1 MAAMAPGAR
10 RRAASGA
17 LLLALGLGLI
27 SAGLV
32 LAEERQSPLLQLTV
46 DRAQD
51 VRPVW
56 SPDGQH
62 IAFQSDRAGGQYQVW
77 TMNSDG
83 SNPLQLSHEES
94 DDRHPVWSPDGS
106 QLAFDAGTANLREIW
121 LMNADGSNRRQI
133 TRLDAFAS
141 FPSWSAD
148 GRELAF
154 YTYKLG
160 VTDLWMVDAAGSGP
174 RQLTRGLADE
184 RKSNCTNA
192 CHRPAWSPDGST
204 IAISGG
210 DHRTIWTVDVNT
222 TAMTQVTDGVEHT
235 HFPWYLPDGRLAW
248 VVEYIQQGG
257 AAYTDVVAADPVHPA
272 TTERLLQ
279 QVSVQGPYEISS
291 DGKRVLFHSPRA
303 GNFDIYVADT
313 GATGGL
319 EALQTSRSTADV
331 AAGVPTPV
339 PEPAL
344 SSSRA
349 VVAIEPA
356 GAAGA
361 AHPLPVS
368 AAANVAQPVAEA
380 PPNPILATA
389 IAGLVLLGAAAV
401 LITTVQFAR
410 RR

>member
-1 MAAMAPGAR
+1 MAPGAWR
-10 RRAASGA
+10 LAATGA
-17 LLLALGLGLI
+17 LLLALGLCLI

-32 LAEERQSPLLQLTV
+32 LAEERQAPLLQLTV

-56 SPDGQH
+56 SPDGKR
-62 IAFQSDRAGGQYQVW
+62 IAFQSDRDGGQYQVW
-77 TMNSDG
+77 TMNVDG
-83 SNPLQLSHEES
+83 SDPLQLSHDES

-106 QLAFDAGTANLREIW
+106 QLAFDSGTANLREIW
-121 LMNADGSNRRQI
+121 LMNADGSNRHQI
-133 TRLDAFAS
+133 TRLDAFSS

-148 GRELAF
+148 GREIAF

-160 VTDLWMVDAAGSGP
+160 VTDLWMVDASGSGL
-174 RQLTRGLADE
+174 RQLTKGLADE

-210 DHRTIWTVDVNT
+210 DHRTVWTVDVNT
-222 TAMTQVTDGVEHT
+222 TAMTQVTDGVDHA

-248 VVEYIQQGG
+248 VVEYIQLGG
-257 AAYTDVVAADPVHPA
+257 GAYTDVVAADPAHPA

-313 GATGGL
+313 GATGGMD
-319 EALQTSRSTADV
+319 ALQSSRSPADI
-331 AAGVPTPV
+331 ASGVPTPV
-339 PEPAL
+339 PEAAL
-344 SSSRA
+344 PSSRA
-349 VVAIEPA
+349 VVPVEA
-356 GAAGA
+356 GGAAAGA
-361 AHPLPVS
+361 AHALPVA
-368 AAANVAQPVAEA
+368 AAANVAQPAAEP

-389 IAGLVLLGAAAV
+389 IIGLVLLGVAAV
-401 LITTVQFAR
+401 LITTIQFAR
-410 RR
+410 RRR